1 MENKKVLL
9 GMSGGVDSSVSAL
22 LLQKQGYE
30 VIGATL
36 ELFTKNNNCDKN
48 TYVDVKHICES
59 LGISHYIYNCKQ
71 QFKEHV
77 IQDFINC
84 YSICKTPN
92 PCIEC
97 NRYMKFGVMWE
108 KAKELGC
115 NYIATGHYAKITNHN
130 GIYWLEK
137 SADEVKDQSYFL
149 SQLKYDYL
157 QYIKFPLENI
167 EKTEVRKIAEKIGL
181 AVANKPESQDICFMK
196 GKDYKSVIAQY
207 YTNKKGDIIHINGT
221 KLGEHNGIINYTQG
235 QRKGLG
241 IGYKEPLFVISL
253 DPVNNLVYVGSE
265 KDLYKDEL
273 KINNINFLD
282 LSLKFNV
289 EYEFFVKLR
298 STNSPSMAKVVF
310 YDNNEAKVKLL
321 EPSRNISKGQV
332 CCFYDSNRVVASGY
346 IL

>member
-1 MENKKVLL
+1 MKEKVLVA
-9 GMSGGVDSSVSAL
+9 MSGGVDSSVVVYKL
-22 LLQKQGYE
+22 LDDGYDVEGVTLKFGNFCNIMTIIDAQKVAEQFNIKHNIIECGENFENKVVKY
-30 VIGATL
+30 
-36 ELFTKNNNCDKN
+36 F
-48 TYVDVKHICES
+48 VDE
-59 LGISHYIYNCKQ
+59 YI
-71 QFKEHV
+71 HG
-77 IQDFINC
+77 
-84 YSICKTPN
+84 KTPN
-92 PCIEC
+92 PCVKC
-97 NRYMKFGVMWE
+97 NREIKF
-108 KAKELGC
+108 KELLDFREKIGA
-115 NYIATGHYAKITNHN
+115 NYLATGHYAKITNHN
-130 GIYWLEK
+130 GVYWLEK

-167 EKTEVRKIAEKIGL
+167 EKIEVRKIAEKIGL

-253 DPVNNLVYVGSE
+253 DPVNNIVYVGSE

-298 STNSPSMAKVVF
+298 STNSPSTAKVVF